1 MKNPK
6 INAKLNAL
14 MLAERTTKIELIACI
29 MDNYKE
35 NNPKLLNGD
44 TFDILYSQDIAQLN
58 DIIGDLISNLFAE
71 IHYQLER
78 RKESK

>member
-6 INAKLNAL
+6 ISAKLNSL
-14 MLAERTTKIELIACI
+14 MLAERTTKIELIGCI
-29 MDNYKE
+29 LDNYKE

-44 TFDILYSQDIAQLN
+44 TFDALYSQDIAQLN

-71 IHYQLER
+71 IAHQIER

>member
-14 MLAERTTKIELIACI
+14 MLAERTTKIELIGCI

-58 DIIGDLISNLFAE
+58 DIIGDMISNLFAE
-71 IHYQLER
+71 IHYQIER

>member
-14 MLAERTTKIELIACI
+14 MLAERTTKIELIGCI
-29 MDNYKE
+29 LDNYKE

>member
-6 INAKLNAL
+6 NNAKLNAL
-14 MLAERTTKIELIACI
+14 MLAERTTKIELIGCI
-29 MDNYKE
+29 LDNYKE

-71 IHYQLER
+71 IQHQINRQIER
-78 RKESK
+78 K